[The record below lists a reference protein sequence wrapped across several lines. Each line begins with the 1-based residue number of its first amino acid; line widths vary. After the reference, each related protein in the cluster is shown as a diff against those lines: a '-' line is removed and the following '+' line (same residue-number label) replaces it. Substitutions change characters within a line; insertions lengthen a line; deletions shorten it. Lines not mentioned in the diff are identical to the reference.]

1 MRKILIPCDGS
12 SNALRAVRYAA
23 SITKGN
29 SDIQLE
35 LLYVQDPVLLKV
47 HAALSAQEIERWQAE
62 EADRILE
69 PAKKILESEGV
80 PYQVSR
86 RAGPFANEIAR
97 HVHEKQ
103 CDAIIMGTR
112 GMSPLAN
119 AMIGSI
125 ATKVIH
131 LVDVPVTLIK

>member
-12 SNALRAVRYAA
+12 DNALRAVRYAA
-23 SITKGN
+23 SIAKGN

-35 LLYVQDPVLLKV
+35 LLYVQDPVLVKI
-47 HAALSAQEIERWQAE
+47 HAALTAQEIDRWQSE
-62 EADRILE
+62 EADLSLQ

-86 RAGPFANEIAR
+86 RAGAFANEIAR
-97 HVHEKQ
+97 HVREKQ

-119 AMIGSI
+119 VMIGSV
-125 ATKVIH
+125 ATKVVH